1 MLTKISEP
9 TSVVKASRIL
19 PAITANLARSTR
31 SVISF
36 VSPNLIE
43 LAQMYQDA
51 RNNYDLMSH
60 ERWWNVIDSFGLGS
74 QFHTDL
80 AQLAKRKV
88 SDTASDLGTLSFIA
102 DRGIVQMAVNLLP
115 LFQHI
120 VIKCGK
126 LGVAVVMRL
135 DRAEA
140 SAWAAQGSNPRYRY
154 IVAQSPT
161 SDEMVVVQHF
171 PPLQATQDVPL
182 NSTGAGDSLVGALL
196 AVLAQ
201 DLHTFNSPLTLSR
214 ALDIAQ
220 QAAILTLQSP
230 HAVSPSLS
238 SLKST

>member
-1 MLTKISEP
+1 MPTKVSEP

-19 PAITANLARSTR
+19 PAIAANLARSTR

-60 ERWWNVIDSFGLGS
+60 GRWWNAINSFGLGS
-74 QFHTDL
+74 QFRTDL
-80 AQLAKRKV
+80 VQLARRKV
-88 SDTASDLGTLSFIA
+88 SDTASNSDTLSFIA
-102 DRGIVQMAVNLLP
+102 DEGVVQMAVNLLP
-115 LFQHI
+115 FFHHI

-126 LGVAVVMRL
+126 LGVLVVMRL
-135 DRAEA
+135 DRVET
-140 SAWAAQGSNPRYRY
+140 SAWAAQASDPRYRY
-154 IVAQSPT
+154 IVAHSPT

-171 PPLQATQDVPL
+171 PPLQTTQDVAL

-196 AVLAQ
+196 AVLAR
-201 DLHTFNSPLTLSR
+201 DLHAFNSPMTLSR
-214 ALDIAQ
+214 ALGIAQ

-238 SLKST
+238 SLMST

>member
-1 MLTKISEP
+1 MPTKISEP
-9 TSVVKASRIL
+9 TSVVKGLRIF
-19 PAITANLARSTR
+19 PAITANLTRSTR

-36 VSPNLIE
+36 VSPNSIE

-51 RNNYDLMSH
+51 RSTFDLMSH
-60 ERWWNVIDSFGLGS
+60 EHWWSVVDSFGLGS
-74 QFHTDL
+74 QFRMDL
-80 AQLAKRKV
+80 VQLAKRKV
-88 SDTASDLGTLSFIA
+88 SDIAPDLGTLSFIA
-102 DRGIVQMAVNLLP
+102 DRGMIQMAVNLLP

-126 LGVAVVMRL
+126 LGVVVVMRP

-140 SAWAAQGSNPRYRY
+140 SGWAAQRSDPRHRY
-154 IVAQSPT
+154 IVSRSPT

-171 PPLQATQDVPL
+171 PPLQATQDVAL

-196 AVLAQ
+196 AILAR
-201 DLHTFNSPLTLSR
+201 DPHAFNSPLTLSK

-220 QAAILTLQSP
+220 QAAVLTLQSP

-238 SLKST
+238 NF